1 MSSKGLTYQ
10 KIFVDSK
17 YRLPQSN
24 SSSDFSIELNEN
36 LDLPDWTRLHITDI
50 SLPASWK
57 TTEVGFYEYMYVM
70 IFDNS
75 DVFVKNFRI
84 YFR

>member
-1 MSSKGLTYQ
+1 MSNKGLTYK

-36 LDLPDWTRLHITDI
+36 LELPEGTRLHITDI

-84 YFR
+84 Y

>member
-1 MSSKGLTYQ
+1 MSSKGLTYKK
-10 KIFVDSK
+10 KIVDSK

-24 SSSDFSIELNEN
+24 SSSDFSIELNAN
-36 LDLPDWTRLHITDI
+36 LELPEGTRLHITDI

-70 IFDNS
+70 IFDSS
-75 DVFVKNFRI
+75 DVFVKKL
-84 YFR
+84 